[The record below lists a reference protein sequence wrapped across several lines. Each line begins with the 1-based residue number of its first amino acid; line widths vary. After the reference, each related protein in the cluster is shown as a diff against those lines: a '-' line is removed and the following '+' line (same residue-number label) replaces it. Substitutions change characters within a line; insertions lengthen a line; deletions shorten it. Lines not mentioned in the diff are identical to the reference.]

1 MSALVNSPSL
11 TRSQAIS
18 LAAPNV
24 RSHAPLGSM
33 DIVVLGEYILFKAGN
48 RWQCSRVLL
57 MVKALADVTKMR
69 NASAS
74 GVEQLCSCTEYY
86 LRTRCGCDA
95 KLVVSDIG

>member
-1 MSALVNSPSL
+1 MSADTHTPDRRADPGLLSGYCIRRWVPWTLLSLVNTFCLKGRKSVAMFAS
-11 TRSQAIS
+11 SFD
-18 LAAPNV
+18 
-24 RSHAPLGSM
+24 G
-33 DIVVLGEYILFKAGN
+33 
-48 RWQCSRVLL
+48 
-57 MVKALADVTKMR
+57 VKALADVTKMR